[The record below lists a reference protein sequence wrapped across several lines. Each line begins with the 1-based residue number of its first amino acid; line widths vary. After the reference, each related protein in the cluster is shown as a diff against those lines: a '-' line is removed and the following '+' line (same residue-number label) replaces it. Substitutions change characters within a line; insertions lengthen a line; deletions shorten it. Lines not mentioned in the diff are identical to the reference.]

1 MLAPRALNTTK
12 NPINFCSTYLSPV
25 PKERRV
31 STIKDAISA
40 MKKVLLMVD
49 KVDRAG
55 KVLTE
60 ISSELRDHDRRLIRL
75 ETMVEIAKN
84 QPRLTAEPK

>member
-1 MLAPRALNTTK
+1 M
-12 NPINFCSTYLSPV
+12 STL
-25 PKERRV
+25 
-31 STIKDAISA
+31 KDVISA
-40 MKKVLLMVD
+40 MREVLLLTD

-75 ETMVEIAKN
+75 ETMVEVAKN
-84 QPRLTAEPK
+84 QPRLTGEPE

>member
-1 MLAPRALNTTK
+1 
-12 NPINFCSTYLSPV
+12 
-25 PKERRV
+25 V

-75 ETMVEIAKN
+75 ETMAEIAKN

>member
-1 MLAPRALNTTK
+1 
-12 NPINFCSTYLSPV
+12 
-25 PKERRV
+25 V

-84 QPRLTAEPK
+84 QPRLTTEPK

>member
-1 MLAPRALNTTK
+1 MG
-12 NPINFCSTYLSPV
+12 STL
-25 PKERRV
+25 
-31 STIKDAISA
+31 ISA

-84 QPRLTAEPK
+84 QPRITDEPEQGSLK